1 MKSKKLFNFDDLV
14 AQFNEAIDI
23 GQGNPNFYNP
33 QKLAEDEGVEEYRH
47 MLYSDNYQK
56 VIQRLANY
64 TGKNPEELGNYP
76 ITQEVVSILQKILRV
91 ESSHKEKLEKL
102 AVSMVLKLE
111 EMQPIRD
118 AIKDGVLKFDAK
130 ISSGELENAITDLE
144 AQTKEEEMTDEEGN
158 PIVEGEELTDE
169 EKTNIALAMD
179 IMGAEEI
186 KERKD
191 FADILKYGESFNH
204 LYSYNLVRDQLNEIN
219 PDLAGMYG
227 VVSAIVQ
234 VLYYY
239 SPPGI
244 EGQVAQTPG
253 AALGSAESEPQEGR
267 GEEGEGVY
275 VIKCRAMTFN
285 FLVHEI
291 IKGIMQYVTM
301 TDETR
306 NVEKVGTLENETRK
320 ARFAQAQV
328 QKILEMIPQPFQK
341 HKYFIYQELLKL
353 PANELAEVKASGGRA
368 RAIIANIIKD
378 MSEEYGLDPETGEEV
393 YKDEEPSQPEDGEE
407 DDNLQRL

>member
-1 MKSKKLFNFDDLV
+1 MDKKLFNFDNLV
-14 AQFNEAIDI
+14 EAIEI

-47 MLYSDNYQK
+47 MLYSDNYQR

-91 ESSHKEKLEKL
+91 ESAHKEKLEKL
-102 AVSMVLKLE
+102 AVSMVLKLD

-118 AIKDGVLKFDAK
+118 AIKDGVLRIDAQ

-158 PIVEGEELTDE
+158 PVVEGEGLTEE

-186 KERKD
+186 KQKKD

-204 LYSYNLVRDQLNEIN
+204 LYSYNLVREQLNEIN
-219 PDLAGMYG
+219 PELAGMYG

-253 AALGSAESEPQEGR
+253 AALGSAETQPEEGR
-267 GEEGEGVY
+267 GEEQEGVY

-291 IKGIMQYVTM
+291 VKGIMQYVTM

-328 QKILEMIPQPFQK
+328 QKILEMIPQPFHK
-341 HKYFIYQELLKL
+341 HKYYIYQQLMQL
-353 PANELAEVKASGGRA
+353 PAQELEEVKATGGRA
-368 RAIIANIIKD
+368 RAIIGKIIKD
-378 MSEEYGLDPETGEEV
+378 MSEEFGLDPETGEEI
-393 YKDEEPSQPEDGEE
+393 YQDTPQEEGEGGEE
-407 DDNLQRL
+407 DYQKI